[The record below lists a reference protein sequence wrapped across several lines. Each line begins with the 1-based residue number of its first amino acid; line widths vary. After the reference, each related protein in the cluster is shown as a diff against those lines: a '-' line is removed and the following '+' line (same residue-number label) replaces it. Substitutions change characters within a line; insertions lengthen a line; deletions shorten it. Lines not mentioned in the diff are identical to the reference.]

1 MSFKLLRRLYSQS
14 LQEFLIDRYTALL
27 TFVFGILFFSLEV
40 ITGIIFFEHTDNIMG
55 WTRNDYLLLVSTA
68 SFISFLYQTLFVA
81 SHENLT
87 ETIIE
92 GELDHILLKPVNSFL
107 FYALY
112 RLDFPSLMNLIVA
125 LVAQMYFL
133 QFYDFTVWQLFSFA
147 AAILL
152 ATYLLFLLN
161 QLAVSVSFWK
171 EKARSILGLPEYVM
185 DFASRPLVIY
195 PSPIRF
201 IFTWVVPLMIGVNLP
216 VLVMKGQAY
225 LGNLLFLLV
234 IDVLGTIL
242 ALYVWRKGV
251 DRYVSA
257 N

>member
-216 VLVMKGQAY
+216 VLIMQGQSY

>member
-133 QFYDFTVWQLFSFA
+133 QFYDFTVWQLLSFA

-216 VLVMKGQAY
+216 VLIMKGQSY

-234 IDVLGTIL
+234 VDVLGTIL